1 MKFDNVIGLGA
12 LGFMVALG
20 VAAYKVSDKVDARNM
35 DTLIWVGGLVVIM
48 LGAVIVAMVGILA
61 YVRRR
66 EDMGGPSTRSQRAPQ
81 GYMLPPAY
89 GPPPMLMAEPDDQ
102 GSFVVRDNHAMPTRQ
117 EDWR

>member
-48 LGAVIVAMVGILA
+48 LGVVIVAMVGILA
-61 YVRRR
+61 YVR
-66 EDMGGPSTRSQRAPQ
+66 GRSRMEVPPMRDQRSPQ
-81 GYMLPPAY
+81 GYMLPPSY
-89 GPPPMLMAEPDDQ
+89 GPPLLTAEPDDQ
-102 GSFVVRDNHAMPTRQ
+102 GSFVVRDNHAMPTGQ

>member
-48 LGAVIVAMVGILA
+48 LGVVVVAMLGILA
-61 YVRRR
+61 YARRR
-66 EDMGGPSTRSQRAPQ
+66 EDMGRPSTRDQRAPH

-89 GPPPMLMAEPDDQ
+89 GPPMLTTEQDDQ
-102 GSFVVRDNHAMPTRQ
+102 GSFVVRDNHAMPTGQ